1 MGRPQLA
8 APRQMV
14 WARNLLSQQM
24 ISPHVR
30 ALAQAARS
38 REPAT
43 AKEDVDVVME
53 AGEKQEPGVDVRG
66 AWHLQGAGGGVRPHG
81 VEGAHQD
88 PAGAAREPRGP
99 EHSFF
104 ACVLVVEWIGYS
116 KCYHLEKRPHI
127 VVSVV
132 VSQVPK

>member
-1 MGRPQLA
+1 MGRMPKSF
-8 APRQMV
+8 
-14 WARNLLSQQM
+14 LLSDDG
-24 ISPHVR
+24 PP
-30 ALAQAARS
+30 AAWHGGQPWRRMWS
-38 REPAT
+38 WR
-43 AKEDVDVVME
+43 
-53 AGEKQEPGVDVRG
+53 PGVDVRG